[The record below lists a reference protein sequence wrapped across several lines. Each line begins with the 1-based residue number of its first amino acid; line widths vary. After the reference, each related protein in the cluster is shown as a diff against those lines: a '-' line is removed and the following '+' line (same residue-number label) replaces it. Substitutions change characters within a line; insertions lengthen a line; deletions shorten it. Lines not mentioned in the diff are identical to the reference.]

1 MKEIFINE
9 TKYSKKEYSMF
20 IKAHQKQY
28 GLKEDLYT
36 IIYAIFF
43 ISFIIYSLK
52 NSIYF
57 AVIMLTI
64 ILITFLSYRI
74 IHPNMVVKKELKSKK
89 IIDEE
94 VNTFIFYKY
103 HFKVKN
109 KQGQSNI
116 MYLKIYKVLEN
127 NTHFYIYL
135 TNTRAFVISKQE
147 FIKGNSNEFSI
158 FLRKRVWFRYKNK
171 KSNS

>member
-1 MKEIFINE
+1 MKEIFINK
-9 TKYSKKEYSMF
+9 TKCSKKEYNMF
-20 IKAHQKQY
+20 IKAHEKQY

-43 ISFIIYSLK
+43 ICFIIYSLK
-52 NSIYF
+52 NSIYLGGL
-57 AVIMLTI
+57 MLTI
-64 ILITFLSYRI
+64 VLIGFLAYRI
-74 IHPNMVVKKELKSKK
+74 IHPNIVVKKELKSKK

-103 HFKVKN
+103 YFKVKN
-109 KQGQSNI
+109 KQGQSNK
-116 MYLKIYKVLEN
+116 MYFKIYKVLEN

-135 TNTRAFVISKQE
+135 TNTRAFVVSKQG
-147 FIKGNSNEFSI
+147 FIKGNSDEFSA
-158 FLRKRVWFRYKNK
+158 FLGKRVWFRYKNK